1 MKRFVEIVGEFVAV
15 VTIFLMAYILLLL
28 GAAT

>member
-15 VTIFLMAYILLLL
+15 VAIFLMAYILLL

>member
-15 VTIFLMAYILLLL
+15 VAIFLMAYILLLGGL
-28 GAAT
+28 L

>member
-1 MKRFVEIVGEFVAV
+1 MKRFVEIVGEFFAV
-15 VTIFLMAYILLLL
+15 VAIFLMAYILLL